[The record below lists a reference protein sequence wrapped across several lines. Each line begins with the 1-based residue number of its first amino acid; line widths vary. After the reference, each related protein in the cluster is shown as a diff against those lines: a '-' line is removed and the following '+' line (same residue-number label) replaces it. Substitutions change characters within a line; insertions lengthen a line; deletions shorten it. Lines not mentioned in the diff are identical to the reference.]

1 MENSYAQGPFGQED
15 ASIEEIEDARDQ
27 NPYTAIE
34 GYALEDAAGERVG
47 EIEETVYDAVG
58 DILKYVVVNGRA
70 VPTDGIEVNAEEGRV
85 RVPYRRE
92 IIGCAPTLEDPSG
105 EFDRALRSH
114 YGSPEMHG

>member
-1 MENSYAQGPFGQED
+1 MENPFARGPFREED
-15 ASIEEIEDARDQ
+15 ADIEEIEDARDE
-27 NPYTAIE
+27 NPYTVME

-92 IIGCAPTLEDPSG
+92 IIESAPTLEDPSG

-114 YGSPEMHG
+114 YGGPEMRG

>member
-1 MENSYAQGPFGQED
+1 VENPFARGPFREED
-15 ASIEEIEDARDQ
+15 DDIEEIEDARDE
-27 NPYTAIE
+27 NSYTVME

-85 RVPYRRE
+85 RVPYRRK
-92 IIGCAPTLEDPSG
+92 IIESAPTLEDPSG

-114 YGSPEMHG
+114 YGDPEMRG

>member
-1 MENSYAQGPFGQED
+1 MENPFVRNPFPEED
-15 ASIEEIEDARDQ
+15 AGIEEIEDARDE
-27 NPYTAIE
+27 NPYTAME

-47 EIEETVYDAVG
+47 EIEETVYDAVS

-92 IIGCAPTLEDPSG
+92 IIESAPNLEDPSG
-105 EFDRALRSH
+105 GFDRALRSH
-114 YGSPEMHG
+114 YGSPEMRG